1 MAGKHRVLIVISGG
15 LVQEIY
21 TTDPEA
27 ADILLIDWDNIKEGD
42 ITASPWVDYGST
54 RVAGGQIDEM
64 LKEAEE
70 EHARL
75 RMCEYCG
82 RAMVKD
88 GEIIHD
94 ESKCPKRHWRQND
107 IQFPRLLAAIS
118 EVGLTE
124 SQVMALGQSTDLDSE
139 QIGELLGRAEKT
151 FEQWENKV
159 KPRGSNAR

>member
-1 MAGKHRVLIVISGG
+1 MADKNRVLIVISGG

-21 TTDPEA
+21 ATDPEA

-42 ITASPWVDYGST
+42 VTASPWVDYGSM

-70 EHARL
+70 EHASL

-88 GEIIHD
+88 GEVIHD
-94 ESKCPKRHWRQND
+94 ESKCPKKYWLRND
-107 IQFPRLLAAIS
+107 VQFPRLLAEIS
-118 EVGLTE
+118 AVGLTE
-124 SQVMALGQSTDLDSE
+124 SQVMALGQSMNLDSE
-139 QIGELLGRAEKT
+139 QIGELLGRAEKS
-151 FEQWENKV
+151 FEPWKTEV
-159 KPRGSNAR
+159 TLHDVR